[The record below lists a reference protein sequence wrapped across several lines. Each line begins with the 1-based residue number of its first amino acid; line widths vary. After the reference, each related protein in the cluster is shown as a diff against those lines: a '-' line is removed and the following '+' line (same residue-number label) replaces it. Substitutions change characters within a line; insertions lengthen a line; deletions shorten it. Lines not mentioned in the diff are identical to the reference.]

1 MLILSSN
8 HFLNIFVFR
17 TRFKFSGR
25 PSVRNTRQ
33 IRTEGQYGCQRQFQF
48 SNTWMNSKSIMMFE
62 KEGATVVMKII
73 DCLFIALRVL
83 CRKLCLGCSGK
94 VHFEWKF
101 VLISGFQ
108 DFGD

>member
-1 MLILSSN
+1 
-8 HFLNIFVFR
+8 
-17 TRFKFSGR
+17 
-25 PSVRNTRQ
+25 
-33 IRTEGQYGCQRQFQF
+33 
-48 SNTWMNSKSIMMFE
+48 MMFE

-73 DCLFIALRVL
+73 DCQFIALRVL

-108 DFGD
+108 DVGD